1 MTPLTTPESA
11 IKSQE
16 ISIIEI
22 LTEIQST
29 PKEYWPNLLQML
41 RLFRESVTLGKT
53 KKPQTSE
60 KLDDVAIL
68 EKQRQA
74 LTVLTQEWLEYGD
87 EKEQKE
93 TLEYLQKIFIDEN

>member
-60 KLDDVAIL
+60 KLDNVAIL